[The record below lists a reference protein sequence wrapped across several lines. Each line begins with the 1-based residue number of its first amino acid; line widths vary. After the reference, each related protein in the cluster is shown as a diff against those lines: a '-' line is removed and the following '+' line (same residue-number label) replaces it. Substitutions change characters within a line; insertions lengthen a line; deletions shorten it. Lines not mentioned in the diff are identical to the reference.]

1 MIIVEP
7 CAGLGNKL
15 LGLSSAFSM
24 AQKLNRE
31 LVVIWK
37 REVGC
42 NVKAEELFDLPMQVI
57 EISENGLSKEPL
69 AHLKGNQIK
78 KKWRGKATRFLECG
92 EVEEIKKNEGFEGLQ
107 KMIENEPV
115 VYLKSFGPI
124 CELDATSFSFLKP
137 SLNIE
142 KKGAPLFSQLDE
154 NTVGV
159 HVRRTDHTEA
169 IANSPLTLFIDRM
182 KAELETNPATNFFVA
197 TDDETVK
204 KELRE
209 GLPEV
214 KLIFN
219 ESGIIDRNSKAG
231 LEDAFIEMLAL
242 SRGTKILGS
251 FNSTFSLIPSYI
263 GNIPLEVVK
272 KDI

>member
-1 MIIVEP
+1 MIIIEP

-15 LGLSSAFSM
+15 LGLSSAYSV

-42 NVKAEELFDLPMQVI
+42 NVKAEELFDLPVKVI
-57 EISENGLSKEPL
+57 EISENGYSKEPI
-69 AHLKGNQIK
+69 AHLKGNLSK
-78 KKWRGKATRFLECG
+78 KKWRGKASRFLECG
-92 EVEEIKKNEGFEGLQ
+92 EVEDIKKNEGFEGIL
-107 KMIENEPV
+107 KVIEKEPV
-115 VYLKSFGPI
+115 IYLKSFGPI
-124 CELDATSFSFLKP
+124 CELDASCFSFLKP
-137 SLNIE
+137 SAAIE
-142 KKGAPLFSQLDE
+142 EKGLPLFKQLNE
-154 NTVGV
+154 HTVGV

-169 IANSPLTLFIDRM
+169 IVNSPLSLFMDKM
-182 KAELETNPATNFFVA
+182 KSELEENKETTFFVA

-209 GLPEV
+209 GLPGA

-219 ESGIIDRNSKAG
+219 ESGIIDRNSKEG

-242 SRGTKILGS
+242 SRCRKILGS

-263 GNIPLEVVK
+263 GNISLEVVK
-272 KDI
+272 KD